1 MQWQRGGGYRNKY
14 FCQTNAEKYYTLPT
28 YFRSGDSVDVTNNKM
43 YRTKLERMSDRLNE
57 ISYRLEFV
65 MMSVEARQ
73 RLEKELKELIEQRE
87 YYIETMGKGQGI
99 PPLPPRI
106 YVPI

>member
-1 MQWQRGGGYRNKY
+1 M
-14 FCQTNAEKYYTLPT
+14 PT
-28 YFRSGDSVDVTNNKM
+28 YFRSGDSVDVASSKM

-87 YYIETMGKGQGI
+87 YYIETMGKG
-99 PPLPPRI
+99 
-106 YVPI
+106 

>member
-1 MQWQRGGGYRNKY
+1 
-14 FCQTNAEKYYTLPT
+14 
-28 YFRSGDSVDVTNNKM
+28 
-43 YRTKLERMSDRLNE
+43 MSDRLNE

-87 YYIETMGKGQGI
+87 YYIETMGKG
-99 PPLPPRI
+99 
-106 YVPI
+106 